1 MGSVFSKVA
10 EGTITQA
17 GAITLPVN
25 LSNYDIVIVSLRFQA
40 GSNMNTFLGFGSIP
54 FFQALGNTSGVI
66 CNTIT
71 FSKNT
76 NGLYSSTY
84 LEMGS
89 IFFGNTIEYTIGD
102 SINVGAF
109 NNTSNIFYTIYVL
122 S

>member
-1 MGSVFSKVA
+1 
-10 EGTITQA
+10 
-17 GAITLPVN
+17 
-25 LSNYDIVIVSLRFQA
+25 
-40 GSNMNTFLGFGSIP
+40 MNTILRFGSIP
-54 FFQALGNTSGVI
+54 FLQALGNTSGVK

-89 IFFGNTIEYTIGD
+89 IYFGNTIEYTMGD
-102 SINVGAF
+102 SINVGTF
-109 NNTSNIFYTIYVL
+109 NNTSNVFYTIYTF